1 MPVPAY
7 TGERF
12 RLSFGEQPAL
22 TAFETA
28 VVATSWIG
36 KLLKGGVSGLG
47 PVNNHIQQYFSG
59 DGRLSTERV
68 LLGVDV
74 GPVTVPFQVQDG
86 RFLVMAFGSVTD
98 EGTDDPTGGASTLT
112 SASAAGATTIS
123 VADRTNFAVGDDFEL
138 GAGGPDSADPS
149 EIRTVLTTGAGAGD
163 ITVARGFRRAHLNG
177 ATVNGVLAAGP
188 TTHTLYVRTDFPI
201 PFTLQG
207 VHNPGVTDE
216 LAMAF
221 AGCIIQETVLTLD
234 VDGLLVASCTIPGS
248 RPTDIVPPATLPTA
262 LTPTSFRFADAA
274 YTYSSLPLVDG
285 VRSHTTTIR
294 NGGELPRHSRATLG
308 EFPAEYVPD
317 QAEFEHEVVTI
328 VRRDDAWDAI
338 LARTDPVTGNVLF
351 TSGARTVN
359 IVMTAMVLLEAP
371 HDNPEGRLERPLSF
385 SPGEVRL
392 VFVDAIVGGY

>member
-28 VVATSWIG
+28 VVATAWIG
-36 KLLKGGVSGLG
+36 KLLKGGVAGLG
-47 PVNNHIQQYFSG
+47 PVNNHIQQFFSG
-59 DGRLSTERV
+59 DGRLPTERV

-74 GPVTVPFQVQDG
+74 GPITVPFQVQDG
-86 RFLVMAFGSVTD
+86 RFLTLAYGSVTD
-98 EGTDDPTGGASTLT
+98 EGTDVGGGGGGVLDVAIVPGDTLVDVSVVT
-112 SASAAGATTIS
+112 NYAIGDDVEVGNGGPGAT
-123 VADRTNFAVGDDFEL
+123 
-138 GAGGPDSADPS
+138 DPS
-149 EIRTVLTTGAGAGD
+149 EIRTISAVGAAD
-163 ITVARGFRRAHLNG
+163 VTVSRAFRRAHPIG
-177 ATVNGVLAAGP
+177 AVCNEVAAP
-188 TTHTLYVRTDFPI
+188 FTHTLFVGTDFPI

-207 VHNPGVTDE
+207 VHNPGATDE

-221 AGCIIQETVLTLD
+221 AGCVIQEWVLTLD

-248 RPTDIVPPATLPTA
+248 RATDIVPPATLPTA
-262 LTPTSFRFADAA
+262 LTTGSYRFADAA

-285 VRSHTTTIR
+285 VRSHTTTMR

-317 QAEFEHEVVTI
+317 QAEFEHEVTTI
-328 VRRDDAWDAI
+328 VRRDDAWDAL
-338 LARTDPVTGNVLF
+338 LARTDPVTGDVLF
-351 TSGARTVN
+351 TRGADTLR
-359 IVMTAMVLLEAP
+359 IDMTAMVILEGS

-385 SPGEVRL
+385 TPGEVQL
-392 VFVDAIVGGY
+392 IFVDTIVGGY